1 MFNGVFTAIVTP
13 FKNDKIDYDSYQK
26 LIEIQIN
33 KGVDGIVPCGTTGE
47 SPTLSYEEHEEFIR
61 KTVEIVNKRV
71 LVIAGTGSN
80 STKEAL
86 ELTTSAYK
94 DGVDA
99 ILSVNP
105 YYNRPTQEGL
115 YQHFWTIAENCPIPI
130 MLYNIP
136 SRTGGNILPETVQ
149 RLSKHPKICA
159 IKEAS
164 GDLIQ
169 MARVIALCDKDFQL
183 LSGDDSLLL
192 PILSIGGSGI
202 VSVVSNLFPKTI
214 KQIITH
220 FENGNLMESKKLFYK
235 LFPIFQLSFQETNP
249 IPIKMAL
256 EWSGLCSSEVRLP
269 LTKLS
274 NSENSEKYKKLIF
287 QLKDEGYE

>member
-13 FKNDKIDYDSYQK
+13 FKNDKIDYDSYHK
-26 LIEIQIN
+26 LLEIQIQ

-47 SPTLSYEEHEEFIR
+47 SPTLSYEEHEELIR

-80 STKEAL
+80 STREAL
-86 ELTTSAYK
+86 ELTEAACK

-115 YQHFWTIAENCPIPI
+115 YQHFWTIAENSHVPV

-136 SRTGGNILPETVQ
+136 SRTGGNVLPETVQ
-149 RLSKHPKICA
+149 RLSKHPKISA

-164 GDLIQ
+164 GDLTQ
-169 MARVIALCDKDFQL
+169 MTKVLTLCDKDFQL
-183 LSGDDSLLL
+183 LSGDDSILL
-192 PILSIGGSGI
+192 PVLSIGGSGI

-214 KQIITH
+214 KQIINY
-220 FENGNLMESKKLFYK
+220 FQQGNIKESQKLFYK
-235 LFPIFQLSFQETNP
+235 FFPLFQLSFQETNP

-256 EWSGLCSSEVRLP
+256 EWMGLCSSEVRLP
-269 LTKLS
+269 LTRLS
-274 NSENSEKYKKLIF
+274 HSENSEKYKKLIF

>member
-1 MFNGVFTAIVTP
+1 MFQGVFTAIVTP
-13 FKNDKIDYDSYQK
+13 FKNDQIDYDSYQK
-26 LIEIQIN
+26 LIEYQIQR
-33 KGVDGIVPCGTTGE
+33 GVDGIVPCGTTGE
-47 SPTLSYEEHEEFIR
+47 SPTLGYEEHEELIQ

-80 STKEAL
+80 STREAL
-86 ELTTSAYK
+86 ELTESACK

-115 YQHFWTIAENCPIPI
+115 YQHFWTIAEHSSVSV

-136 SRTGGNILPETVQ
+136 SRTGGNVLPETVQ
-149 RLSKHPKICA
+149 RLAKHPKITA

-164 GDLIQ
+164 GDLAQ
-169 MARVIALCDKDFQL
+169 MTKILTLCNKIQL
-183 LSGDDSLLL
+183 LSGDDAILL
-192 PILSIGGSGI
+192 PVLSIGGTGI

-214 KQIITH
+214 KEIVTNFQMGKL
-220 FENGNLMESKKLFYK
+220 EKARELFYK
-235 LFPIFQLSFQETNP
+235 FFPLFQLSFQETNP

-256 EWSGLCSSEVRLP
+256 EWVGLCSSEVRLP

-274 NSENSEKYKKLIF
+274 NTENSEKYKKLIF
-287 QLKDEGYE
+287 ELKDQGYE

>member
-1 MFNGVFTAIVTP
+1 Y
-13 FKNDKIDYDSYQK
+13 KRQYQN
-26 LIEIQIN
+26 LVETQIQR
-33 KGVDGIVPCGTTGE
+33 GVDGIVPCGTTGE

-80 STKEAL
+80 STREAL
-86 ELTTSAYK
+86 ELTESACK

-115 YQHFWTIAENCPIPI
+115 YQHFWTIAEHSPVPI

-136 SRTGGNILPETVQ
+136 GRTGGNVLPETVF
-149 RLSKHPKICA
+149 RLSQHPRILA

-164 GDLIQ
+164 GDLVQ
-169 MARVIALCDKDFQL
+169 MTKILTLCDRKFQL
-183 LSGDDSLLL
+183 LSGDDNLLL
-192 PILSIGGSGI
+192 PVLSIGGSGI
-202 VSVVSNLFPKTI
+202 VSVLSNLFPKTI
-214 KQIITH
+214 KQIVTN
-220 FENGNLMESKKLFYK
+220 FQEGKLEESQKIFYK
-235 LFPIFQLSFQETNP
+235 FFPIFQLSFQETNP

-256 EWSGLCSSEVRLP
+256 EWAGLCSSEVRLP
-269 LTKLS
+269 LTRLS
-274 NSENSEKYKKLIF
+274 NSENAERYKKLIF